1 MAHPKRLFNPADYI
15 ELTMNFGCNLHCIH
29 CMIENT
35 MNWLTPQS
43 MDDFSNILAV
53 NKLERRWT
61 GLILT
66 GAEIT
71 LDSRLPSLARLAK
84 KHGFQNIRIQTHGG
98 KLANIA
104 YLKELVNAGINEFF
118 ISVTGAEESV
128 HDAITGV
135 PGSFRDTLAAISNL
149 SLIPDTSVITN
160 TVITSK
166 SYQYLPEIV
175 SLLASFP
182 AVVQIEFW
190 NYFPMR
196 STDDKSLIA
205 RFNEVTPYL
214 LSSLSLAESL
224 GMPIE
229 IKNYPH
235 CLLKGYKHCLRND
248 QPQLEIDPRFWQE
261 FMRNGF
267 YQCYHQA
274 TCSSS
279 ECLGLNTAYINRYGW
294 EIDILSPLPELI

>member
-1 MAHPKRLFNPADYI
+1 
-15 ELTMNFGCNLHCIH
+15 
-29 CMIENT
+29 MIENT